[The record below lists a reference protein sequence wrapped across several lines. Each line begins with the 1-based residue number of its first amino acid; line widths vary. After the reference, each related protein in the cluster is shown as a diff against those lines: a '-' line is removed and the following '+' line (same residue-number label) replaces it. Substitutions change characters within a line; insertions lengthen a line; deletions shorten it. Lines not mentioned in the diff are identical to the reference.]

1 MSKQIALLLDNS
13 GSMFAPVGT
22 GNLNNKITEAANGT
36 RLFIQNLIDRMTATP
51 GSQFALSVHR
61 FASSYQLLP
70 GGAQVDSGSGS
81 FAANLASMKGQIA
94 QIENEA
100 ASQAAIGSMTDL
112 YDGVRRTSD
121 YMVANNPSF
130 GAPGS
135 RVIVLFSD
143 GIQTIFHGGGTTLA
157 SYEAATGQ
165 SFAALLNGRGIKF
178 IAWGVGTDALQLV
191 LEGLDAMA
199 VQGATTPGSNL
210 FSTTKVLYPDPT
222 IKWPTCPGA
231 TTVIASAAF
240 SVVDDNGVLPLRP
253 TWRPPSGLL
262 WEQFSL
268 PMPAFNLGAPTSA
281 LSSVQQVNY
290 ADFEVDV
297 DGMTREL
304 ILAAV
309 SFRPGSPSLIA
320 ASPSGTTLTHGSP
333 GTRTIAEPT
342 VRTLKIESP
351 EAGIWRV
358 RVNGGDDWRPM
369 LLDLMARGICR
380 ELSLQVEADPHLLPA
395 AGKSKVTAF
404 PRLDGKPLKG
414 KLTVSALVLGGGT
427 YKLAGQAD
435 GSFTGTVEVTTP
447 GRNPIRVELKGS
459 LEDGRTVDRVE
470 FAVVQVGPALDPR
483 FTVTP
488 DTYEQGGNYKVA
500 LHLRDGQFGPTSSL
514 RMGTGIAVEHLDI
527 LNEYHAVAGIRVDAS
542 AFVGTREA
550 VLYAPMAESEGVVRV
565 VEGRRGGEIP
575 PGSHGS
581 HQGRICCLRFD
592 ADGKLIGVLLCDGAT
607 VCVARHDDR
616 VQRLLEA
623 ARDHDLTVNIF
634 VDARGCLIA
643 VDICR

>member
-13 GSMFAPVGT
+13 GSMFSPVG
-22 GNLNNKITEAANGT
+22 GANPNNKITEAAEGA
-36 RLFIQNLIDRMTATP
+36 RVFIQNLIDRMTTTP
-51 GSQFALSVHR
+51 GSQFAFSVHR

-81 FAANLASMKGQIA
+81 FATALANIKSQIA

-112 YDGVRRTSD
+112 YDGLRHTSD

-143 GIQTIFHGGGTTLA
+143 GIQTILHGGGTARA

-178 IAWGVGTDALQLV
+178 IGWGVGTDALGTV
-191 LEGLDAMA
+191 LQDLADRA
-199 VQGATTPGSNL
+199 VVGGSNPV
-210 FSTTKVLYPDPT
+210 SGSKVLFPYNSNPNCTTT
-222 IKWPTCPGA
+222 I
-231 TTVIASAAF
+231 VNAAF
-240 SVVDDNGVLPLRP
+240 AVVDSNGILPLRP

-268 PMPAFNLGAPTSA
+268 PMPAFKLGAVSQA
-281 LSSVQQVNY
+281 AASVQRVNY

-297 DGMTREL
+297 DGITREL
-304 ILAAV
+304 ILAV
-309 SFRPGSPSLIA
+309 VGFRPGSPSLTA
-320 ASPSGTTLTHGSP
+320 TSPSGTALTHGSP
-333 GTRTIAEPT
+333 GTRTLAGAT
-342 VRTLKIESP
+342 VRTLKIENS

-380 ELSLQVEADPHLLPA
+380 ELSLEVHADPYLLPA
-395 AGKSKVTAF
+395 TGKAKVTAF

-414 KLTVSALVLGGGT
+414 KLTVDALVLGGGST
-427 YKLAGQAD
+427 KLAGQAD
-435 GSFTGTVEVTTP
+435 GSFTGTVELTNP

-488 DTYEQGGNYKVA
+488 DTFEQGGHYTVA
-500 LHLRDGQFGPTSSL
+500 LHLRDGQFGPASSL

-527 LNEYHAVAGIRVDAS
+527 LNEYHAAADLRVDAT

-550 VLYAPMAESEGVVRV
+550 VLFAPMAESEGVVRV
-565 VEGRRGGEIP
+565 VEGQRGCGTP
-575 PGSHGS
+575 PGSHGT

-592 ADGKLIGVLLCDGAT
+592 ADGKLICVLLCDGPAI
-607 VCVARHDDR
+607 CVKHDDR

-623 ARDHDLTVNIF
+623 ARDHNLSVKIH
-634 VDARGCLIA
+634 VDGRGCLLA
-643 VDICR
+643 VDICQ

>member
-13 GSMFAPVGT
+13 GSMFASVG
-22 GNLNNKITEAANGT
+22 GANPNSKIAETAEGA
-36 RLFIQNLIDRMTATP
+36 RVFIQNLIDRMASTP

-70 GGAQVDSGSGS
+70 GGAQVDSGSGG
-81 FAANLASMKGQIA
+81 FATALAGIKSQIA

-121 YMVANNPSF
+121 YMVASNPSF

-178 IAWGVGTDALQLV
+178 IGWGVGTDALGAV
-191 LEGLDAMA
+191 LQDLAGKA
-199 VQGATTPGSNL
+199 VAGGSNPV
-210 FSTTKVLYPDPT
+210 SGSKVLFPYNSNPNCTTT
-222 IKWPTCPGA
+222 I
-231 TTVIASAAF
+231 VNAAF
-240 SVVDDNGVLPLRP
+240 AVVDSNGILPLRP

-268 PMPAFNLGAPTSA
+268 PMPAFNPGVASHA

-297 DGMTREL
+297 DGVTREL
-304 ILAAV
+304 ILSVV

-351 EAGIWRV
+351 EAGTWRV
-358 RVNGGDDWRPM
+358 RVNGGDDRRPM

-435 GSFTGTVEVTTP
+435 GSFTGAVEVTNP

-488 DTYEQGGNYKVA
+488 DTYEQGGHYKVA
-500 LHLRDGQFGPTSSL
+500 LHMRDGQFGPASSL
-514 RMGTGIAVEHLDI
+514 HMGTGIAVEHLDI
-527 LNEYHAVAGIRVDAS
+527 LNEYNAVADIRVDAS

-592 ADGKLIGVLLCDGAT
+592 ADGKLIGVLLCDGVT

-623 ARDHDLTVNIF
+623 ARDHDLTVKIF